1 MEVIEPMAQKIRVV
15 VVDDSAFMRMVL
27 KDIIDSQPD
36 MQVVGVAKD
45 GLEALQV
52 IEEKKPDV
60 VTLDVEMPKMNG
72 IEVLKRIAQKYS
84 VRVIMVSSLTEEG
97 ADITITALTLGA
109 VDFLTKPSGST
120 SLTFREV
127 ADALL
132 TKIRNAMLIDPK
144 NLFAKQITKPVVT
157 APKKTFLG
165 NKAVVIGASTGG
177 PRSIDL
183 IIPALPENFP
193 APVFLIQ
200 HMPPLFTKSLAMR
213 LNSISKLTVKEAED
227 GEIVKKG
234 TVYVAPGDFHMGIRM
249 VNSNVQVFLDKSE
262 KINNVRPAVDF
273 TLMKVAEIYKANT
286 IAVIL
291 TGMGRDGTKGAF
303 MVKYYGGKVIAEH
316 ESTCVVYG
324 MPKAVVEEGYADH
337 VLPAD
342 KIAEKLIELV

>member
-1 MEVIEPMAQKIRVV
+1 MAQEKIKVV

-36 MQVVGVAKD
+36 MRVIGVAKD

-60 VTLDVEMPKMNG
+60 VTLDVEMPRMNG
-72 IEVLKRIAQKYS
+72 IEALRQIVQRYP

-97 ADITITALTLGA
+97 ADITITALSIGA

-127 ADALL
+127 ADELVQ
-132 TKIRNAMLIDPK
+132 KIRNSMLIDPK
-144 NLFAKQITKPVVT
+144 RAVSKLTFKSITPVV
-157 APKKTFLG
+157 KKISLTER
-165 NKAVVIGASTGG
+165 AIVIGSSTGG
-177 PRSIDL
+177 PRSLDA
-183 IIPALPENFP
+183 IIPALPANFP
-193 APVFLIQ
+193 APIFLVQ

-213 LNSISKLTVKEAED
+213 LNSISKIPVKEAED
-227 GEIVKKG
+227 GETVRRG
-234 TVYVAPGDFHMGIRM
+234 VVYVAPGDFHMGVKT
-249 VNSNVQVFLDKSE
+249 VNSNVQIYLDKSE

-273 TLMKVAEIYKANT
+273 TLMKVAEIYKSNT

-291 TGMGRDGTKGAF
+291 TGMGRDGAKGAF
-303 MVKYYGGKVIAEH
+303 KVKYYGGKVVAEH

-324 MPKAVVEEGYADH
+324 MPKAVVEEGYADY

-342 KIAEKLIELV
+342 RIAEKLVELV

>member
-1 MEVIEPMAQKIRVV
+1 
-15 VVDDSAFMRMVL
+15 
-27 KDIIDSQPD
+27 
-36 MQVVGVAKD
+36 
-45 GLEALQV
+45 
-52 IEEKKPDV
+52 
-60 VTLDVEMPKMNG
+60 MNG
-72 IEVLKRIAQKYS
+72 IEALKRIVQKYP

-97 ADITITALTLGA
+97 AEITITALTIGA

-127 ADALL
+127 ADVLV
-132 TKIRNAMLIDPK
+132 TKIRNAMLVDPR
-144 NLFAKQITKPVVT
+144 NVLTKQIIKPSVLT
-157 APKKTFLG
+157 MKKTILG

-177 PRSIDL
+177 PRSLDA
-183 IIPALPENFP
+183 IIPALPEDFP
-193 APVFLIQ
+193 APIFLVQ

-213 LNSISKLTVKEAED
+213 LNSISKVKVKEAED
-227 GEIVKKG
+227 GEVVKKG
-234 TVYVAPGDFHMGIRM
+234 TVYVAPGDFHLGARV
-249 VNSNVQVFLDKSE
+249 VNSTVQLYLDKSE

-273 TLMKVAEIYKANT
+273 TLTKVAEIYKNNT

-324 MPKAVVEEGYADH
+324 MPKSVVEEGYADY

-342 KIAEKLIELV
+342 KIAEKLVELV

>member
-1 MEVIEPMAQKIRVV
+1 MAPEKIKVV

-27 KDIIDSQPD
+27 KDIIDSQAD
-36 MQVVGVAKD
+36 MQVIGVAKD

-60 VTLDVEMPKMNG
+60 VTLDVEMPRMNG
-72 IEVLKRIAQKYS
+72 IEALKRIVQKYP

-97 ADITITALTLGA
+97 ADITITALSLGA

-127 ADALL
+127 ADELVQ
-132 TKIRNAMLIDPK
+132 KIRSAMLIDPK
-144 NLFAKQITKPVVT
+144 RALLKPTVKPVVPT
-157 APKKTFLG
+157 LKKISLTERV
-165 NKAVVIGASTGG
+165 VVIGASTGG
-177 PRSIDL
+177 PRSLDL
-183 IIPALPENFP
+183 IIPVLPPDFP
-193 APVFLIQ
+193 APIFLVQ

-213 LNSISKLTVKEAED
+213 LNSMSKITVKEAED
-227 GEIVKKG
+227 GETVKRG
-234 TVYVAPGDFHMGIRM
+234 TVYIAPGDFHMGVKT
-249 VNSNVQVFLDKSE
+249 VNSNVQIYLDKSE

-273 TLMKVAEIYKANT
+273 TLLKVSEIYKSNT

-291 TGMGRDGTKGAF
+291 TGMGRDGAKGAF
-303 MVKYYGGKVIAEH
+303 KVKYYGGKVIAEH

-324 MPKAVVEEGYADH
+324 MPKAVVEEGYADY

-342 KIAEKLIELV
+342 KIAEKLVELV